1 MVCQFRG
8 LSNGST
14 LLLSREIRKLFTSTV
29 ENKIAG
35 YPLDSRGMLAIMDVN
50 DKYNDQRKEA
60 GIRSK
65 YFKIMIYNLL
75 LSNMHRSYKKCSKE
89 QISRLPPSLLSN
101 IRCSA
106 IGYLQLPGDGL
117 QIDCFLEV
125 ISVQ

>member
-50 DKYNDQRKEA
+50 DKYNDQRQAAE
-60 GIRSK
+60 IRSK
-65 YFKIMIYNLL
+65 YFKITIFSLL
-75 LSNMHRSYKKCSKE
+75 LT
-89 QISRLPPSLLSN
+89 
-101 IRCSA
+101 
-106 IGYLQLPGDGL
+106 
-117 QIDCFLEV
+117 FLHQ
-125 ISVQ
+125 S